1 MVAHGR
7 MGYHFISYSAV
18 DAEGF
23 AARLVHELAAGFP
36 PIAVWL
42 DKRELKPGLDWDEQ
56 ISRAIKECDSLL
68 FVMTRDSVMSQS
80 VCKREW
86 TRALK
91 HNKPV
96 IPLRL
101 HADAELPFLLEPR
114 QYIDFSTDFA
124 AALKHLRGH
133 LLWLSEPAGVLQTLK
148 DRLADATRALSRSPE
163 QDRPR
168 VLEEIAALERQI
180 AQQER
185 VVHDPNA
192 TLLLSRRREDRQANQ
207 PAVERRR
214 MPAGAPVTESKE
226 RQEKKAW
233 DPAVLERATRDLA
246 VYIGPMARVLVGRAA
261 ESAPSI
267 AELYEALAAEIVSPA
282 DRQKFLAS
290 RPR

>member
-1 MVAHGR
+1 

-18 DAEGF
+18 DAEDF
-23 AARLVHELAAGFP
+23 ATRLVHELAAGRP
-36 PIAVWL
+36 AVAAWL

-56 ISRAIKECDSLL
+56 ISRAIQECESLL
-68 FVMTRDSVMSQS
+68 FVMTRDSVTPNS

-101 HADAELPFLLEPR
+101 HPDAELPFLLEPR
-114 QYIDFSTDFA
+114 QYIDFSTDFEA
-124 AALKHLRGH
+124 GLRHLRNH

-148 DRLADATRALSRSPE
+148 DRLADATRALARTPE

-168 VLEEIAALERQI
+168 ALQEIAALERQI

-185 VVHDPNA
+185 ITRDPNA
-192 TLLLSRRREDRQANQ
+192 TLSLNRRREDRQAVPQ
-207 PAVERRR
+207 ADRRVERRA
-214 MPAGAPVTESKE
+214 PAKESKA
-226 RQEKKAW
+226 AW
-233 DPAVLERATRDLA
+233 DPAVLDRAAKDLA
-246 VYIGPMARVLVGRAA
+246 VYIGPMARILVSRAA
-261 ESAPSI
+261 ETAMSV